1 MVHYSNEWIY
11 ITPGITKQGKHEK
24 KTRNPALNAQTQPPS
39 PSLHTHADTESHP
52 APPQD

>member
-24 KTRNPALNAQTQPPS
+24 KSETP
-39 PSLHTHADTESHP
+39 D
-52 APPQD
+52 